1 MILASASPRRAE
13 LLSQAGFEIAIE
25 PADIDES
32 RLPHENPLQL
42 VERLATGKAHASR
55 AAHGALAVGEVLLA
69 ADTIVWEGSS
79 VLGKPK
85 DADDAKAM
93 LRNLSGKT
101 HHVST
106 GVCLIVGAVE
116 GTNLHKTRSFVETT
130 NVTFY
135 PLSDDEIDAYVQSG
149 EPMDKAGAYG
159 IQGGARLF
167 VSGIDGDYSNVVGLP
182 VARVVRELSLL
193 LEDPTLP
200 ARLIARRPATRR
212 EEV

>member
-13 LLSQAGFEIAIE
+13 LLSQAGFEITIE

-32 RLPHENPLQL
+32 RLPHEHPLQL

-69 ADTIVWEGSS
+69 ADTIVWEGTSA
-79 VLGKPK
+79 LGKPK
-85 DADDAKAM
+85 DPEDAKAM
-93 LRNLSGKT
+93 LQRLSGKT
-101 HHVST
+101 HSVST
-106 GVCLIVGAVE
+106 GVCLIVGAVDDA
-116 GTNLHKTRSFVETT
+116 KTRSFVETT

-135 PLSDDEIDAYVQSG
+135 TLSDDEIDAYVNAG

-193 LEDPTLP
+193 LEDPTLT